1 MQNMEEKRLQNQENG
16 GNLGDIIKKMEE
28 SELDLVNKNLTQEL
42 IKRQDEILTRLLE
55 AENAMREQELDQE
68 REGETAKTVERTI
81 PKVFDE
87 YLKAKEREVELLKT
101 IPPKLNPF
109 YKNEVNEYFKRLE
122 TTIR

>member
-1 MQNMEEKRLQNQENG
+1 ME
-16 GNLGDIIKKMEE
+16 D
-28 SELDLVNKNLTQEL
+28 SELDLVNKSLTQEL
-42 IKRQDEILTRLLE
+42 IERQQEILTRLLQ
-55 AENAMREQELDQE
+55 AENAMREQELDPE
-68 REGETAKTVERTI
+68 REGEAAKSINRTI
-81 PKVFDE
+81 PDVFDE

>member
-1 MQNMEEKRLQNQENG
+1 MN
-16 GNLGDIIKKMEE
+16 KK
-28 SELDLVNKNLTQEL
+28 LTQEL
-42 IKRQDEILTRLLE
+42 IERQEDILTRLLK

-68 REGETAKTVERTI
+68 RKGETAKSIDRTI